1 MSRDQMCA
9 THFLTYADVEMS
21 KVVTSLISKDKLD
34 MAELRAQIRSLEA
47 SPWYK
52 G

>member
-1 MSRDQMCA
+1 MCA
-9 THFLTYADVEMS
+9 TLFLTYANVEMS

-34 MAELRAQIRSLEA
+34 MAELRAQIRSLES